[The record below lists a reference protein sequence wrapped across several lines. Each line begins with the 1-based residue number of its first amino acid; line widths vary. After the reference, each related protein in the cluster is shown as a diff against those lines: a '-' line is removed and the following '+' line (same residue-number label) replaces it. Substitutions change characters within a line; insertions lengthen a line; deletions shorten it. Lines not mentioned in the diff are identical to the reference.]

1 MYHIT
6 IKGEFLC
13 KTQFLLIFVEL
24 PFTLAE
30 VLITLG
36 IIGIVAAMTMPA
48 LIGNYQKAQTVNQLK
63 KAYSEISQAIKI
75 SEAQYDTLD
84 SWDFSGFTNAQERAD
99 YFAKNY
105 LFPNIKILQSCSPTS
120 EKCWADS
127 YTIDGAKA
135 NISTNGR
142 DGRNSFIT
150 SSGYAVYYWLH
161 GTGNG
166 GWFFIDLNGLKKPN
180 KLGKDVFIFMMSWGN
195 RGSAT
200 TGSSGDKC
208 TQYKLGLLPYGVHC
222 LSLSPTRDE
231 LAEGTFDFGGT
242 GAGFNCKKGTDASAA
257 GGFCGAVIM
266 MDG

>member
-1 MYHIT
+1 MQDT
-6 IKGEFLC
+6 ISVDIRR
-13 KTQFLLIFVEL
+13 TA
-24 PFTLAE
+24 FTLAE

-180 KLGKDVFIFMMSWGN
+180 KLGKDVFIFMMSWEIADLQLPVQA
-195 RGSAT
+195 AT
-200 TGSSGDKC
+200 NALNINWGFYLMEC
-208 TQYKLGLLPYGVHC
+208 TVYHYLRQEMSWQKVHLILEGQAPVLTVKKAQTQALPEAFAELL
-222 LSLSPTRDE
+222 L
-231 LAEGTFDFGGT
+231 
-242 GAGFNCKKGTDASAA
+242 
-257 GGFCGAVIM
+257 
-266 MDG
+266 